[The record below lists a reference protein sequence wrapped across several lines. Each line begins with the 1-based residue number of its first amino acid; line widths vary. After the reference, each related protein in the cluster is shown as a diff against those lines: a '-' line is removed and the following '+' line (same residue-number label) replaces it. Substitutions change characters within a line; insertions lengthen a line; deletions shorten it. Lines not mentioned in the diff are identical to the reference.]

1 MKLTR
6 REIESRLGA
15 FAFTKAQQFLL
26 NRKPE
31 RAEIIG
37 EKLGRAIYRASKKH
51 RYRALSNL
59 ELAFP
64 EMGAADRER
73 LARRVFEHFGRVTAD
88 FLVSAKRTPEQ
99 LESEIRVEG
108 LEHMDRALELGRG
121 VVMITGHF
129 GNWER
134 QAAFA
139 SYRGYPVTVVQ
150 RDARNSKLNQ
160 MVQELR
166 EVPGTRVIGRGDA
179 ARPII
184 ERLRNNEIIGILP
197 DQNSDE
203 IFVPFF
209 GKAAGTVLGPA
220 VIAERTGSPVIASYC
235 MWEGFGRYRMIVGP
249 ELVAEPGYSTKGEGM
264 IRAINASLENIIRAY
279 PEQWLWFHDRWKSAR
294 RQGLL

>member
-15 FAFTKAQQFLL
+15 FAFTKAQQYLL

-64 EMGAADRER
+64 DMSAPDRER
-73 LARRVFEHFGRVTAD
+73 LARQVFEHFGRVTAD
-88 FLVSAKRTPEQ
+88 FLVSAKRTREQ
-99 LESEIRVEG
+99 LESEMQVEG
-108 LEHMDRALELGRG
+108 IEHLDQALELGRG

-134 QAAFA
+134 QAAYL
-139 SYRGYPVTVVQ
+139 SYRGHPVTVIQ
-150 RDARNSKLNQ
+150 RDARNSQLNQ
-160 MVQELR
+160 MVQGLR
-166 EVPGTRVIGRGDA
+166 EAPGTRVIGRGDA
-179 ARPII
+179 ARPMI
-184 ERLRNNEIIGILP
+184 ERLRKNEIIGILP

-209 GKAAGTVLGPA
+209 GKPAGTVLGPG
-220 VIAERTGSPVIASYC
+220 VIAERTGSPVIASWC
-235 MWEGFGRYRMIVGP
+235 VWEGFGKYRMIVEP
-249 ELVAEPGYSTKGEGM
+249 PLVAQPRYDTKGEGM
-264 IRAINASLENIIRAY
+264 IRAINASLENIIRAH